1 MSETKHIAIDFGASS
16 GRVILGTFDGHKVEL
31 EEVYRFA
38 NTPVEMNGVLYWDFP
53 KLFQEIKN
61 GLKAVSRITTEVESL
76 AIDTWGVDFGYIDQN
91 GHLLLL
97 PKNYRNETKLKYQEA
112 IYNRLS
118 ELEFYEETGVLPS
131 SINSYVQLY
140 ADLQEQPW
148 LKETVAHVLFMPDLF
163 NYFLTQQTNV
173 NYAIV
178 STSGLLSTEQKWST
192 KVLETLGIP
201 QHWFQQ
207 TDMTLHTI
215 LGPLTPSLAKETGLK
230 DLQVIA
236 SAGHD
241 TAASILTVASDVIFI
256 SCGTWS
262 VIGIQLESPIIS
274 EATYEH
280 RITNEGTSEGYIKC
294 LKNLNALWVLQELQR
309 YWSEQGHLYSYN
321 ELVKSAVTC
330 KIDSYIDVE
339 DPIFLKHENMHELIR
354 QHLIETGQRIPDGV
368 GEWTRV
374 VIQSIALNYQRT
386 ISAIEKLSGRHYDKV
401 HMVGG
406 GIQNRLLCQLTADFT
421 NKEVIT
427 GPIEA
432 SAMGNILGQLL
443 TLKRI
448 DKSAVEQV
456 IDTSVE
462 LTSYQPNE

>member
-1 MSETKHIAIDFGASS
+1 M
-16 GRVILGTFDGHKVEL
+16 
-31 EEVYRFA
+31 
-38 NTPVEMNGVLYWDFP
+38 
-53 KLFQEIKN
+53 
-61 GLKAVSRITTEVESL
+61 KAVSRITTEVESL

-140 ADLQEQPW
+140 ADLQEHPW

-173 NYAIV
+173 NYAIA

-215 LGPLTPSLAKETGLK
+215 LGPLTPSLVKETGLK

-241 TAASILTVASDVIFI
+241 TAASLISITENNIFL

-262 VIGIQLESPIIS
+262 VIGVQVNKPIVSKESY
-274 EATYEH
+274 AAKF
-280 RITNEGTSEGYIKC
+280 TNEGTAFGRIKF
-294 LKNLNALWVLQELQR
+294 LKNINALWVLQELQR
-309 YWSEQGHLYSYN
+309 YWAENGQMYSYSQ
-321 ELVKSAVTC
+321 LVEEAKHSDINSTVDLDDEC
-330 KIDSYIDVE
+330 FLKRGNMEEIIDSYLNKNNQDL
-339 DPIFLKHENMHELIR
+339 PKN
-354 QHLIETGQRIPDGV
+354 TGDYV
-368 GEWTRV
+368 KVTLL
-374 VIQSIALNYQRT
+374 SIAKKY
-386 ISAIEKLSGRHYDKV
+386 SESVSEIEKITDRKFNRIR
-401 HMVGG
+401 MVGG
-406 GIQNRLLCQLTADFT
+406 GIQN
-421 NKEVIT
+421 
-427 GPIEA
+427 
-432 SAMGNILGQLL
+432 
-443 TLKRI
+443 
-448 DKSAVEQV
+448 
-456 IDTSVE
+456 E
-462 LTSYQPNE
+462 L

>member
-16 GRVILGTFDGHKVEL
+16 GRVILGTFDGHKVLL

-61 GLKAVSRITTEVESL
+61 GLKAVSRITTAVESL
-76 AIDTWGVDFGYIDQN
+76 AIDTWGVDFGYIDQH

-112 IYNRLS
+112 IYDCLS
-118 ELEFYEETGVLPS
+118 EFEFYEETGVLPS

-140 ADLQEQPW
+140 ADLQEHPW

-163 NYFLTQQTNV
+163 NYFLTEQTNV
-173 NYAIV
+173 NYAIA

-192 KVLETLGIP
+192 KVLDTLGIP
-201 QHWFQQ
+201 EHWFQQ
-207 TDMTLHTI
+207 SDMTLHTI
-215 LGPLTPSLAKETGLK
+215 LGSLTPTLVKETGLK

-241 TAASILTVASDVIFI
+241 TAASILTVASDAIFI

-262 VIGIQLESPIIS
+262 VIGIQLEQPIIS
-274 EATYEH
+274 KAAYKSCL
-280 RITNEGTSEGYIKC
+280 TNEGTSDGYIKC
-294 LKNLNALWVLQELQR
+294 LKNLNALWVLQR
-309 YWSEQGHLYSYN
+309 YWSEQGHQYSYN

-339 DPIFLKHENMHELIR
+339 DPIFLKHENMYELIR
-354 QHLIETGQRIPDGV
+354 QHLIETGQRIPNHV
-368 GEWTRV
+368 GEWVRV
-374 VIQSIALNYQRT
+374 VIQSIALNYQQT
-386 ISAIEKLSGRHYDKV
+386 ISAIEKLSGRHYDRV

-406 GIQNRLLCQLTADFT
+406 GIQNRLLCQLTADLT
-421 NKEVIT
+421 NKEVVT
-427 GPIEA
+427 GPVEA
-432 SAMGNILGQLL
+432 SAMGNILSQLL
-443 TLKRI
+443 TLKLI
-448 DKSAVEQV
+448 EKSEIQQV
-456 IDTSVE
+456 INASVE
-462 LTSYQPNE
+462 LNSYVPNE

>member
-140 ADLQEQPW
+140 ADLQEHPW

-173 NYAIV
+173 NYAIA

-207 TDMTLHTI
+207 TDMTLHMI

-241 TAASILTVASDVIFI
+241 TAASLISITDDDIFL

-262 VIGIQLESPIIS
+262 VIGVQVNKPIGSKESY
-274 EATYEH
+274 AANF
-280 RITNEGTSEGYIKC
+280 TNEGTAFGRIKF
-294 LKNLNALWVLQELQR
+294 LKNINALWVLQELQR
-309 YWSEQGHLYSYN
+309 YWAENGQMYSYSQ
-321 ELVKSAVTC
+321 LVEEAKHSDINSTVDLDDECFLKRANMEEI
-330 KIDSYIDVE
+330 IDSYLNKNNQDL
-339 DPIFLKHENMHELIR
+339 PKN
-354 QHLIETGQRIPDGV
+354 TGDYV
-368 GEWTRV
+368 KVTLL
-374 VIQSIALNYQRT
+374 SIAKKY
-386 ISAIEKLSGRHYDKV
+386 SESVSEIEKITDRKFNRIR
-401 HMVGG
+401 MVGG
-406 GIQNRLLCQLTADFT
+406 GIQNELLCQMTAELTQK
-421 NKEVIT
+421 NVIT

-432 SAMGNILGQLL
+432 TSLGNVIGQLKVL
-443 TLKRI
+443 GFVNEEGI
-448 DKSAVEQV
+448 EGIVQN
-456 IDTSVE
+456 SVE
-462 LTSYQPNE
+462 LKSYKGI